1 MGLQEEE
8 EVIKERSPIAE
19 RIWSNDR
26 SIQEDQC
33 RMYTGGLVRDLYR
46 EKRCRTLKGARCRIN
61 EEDSG
66 KGLVRRLGQ
75 GSMRKILVSD

>member
-19 RIWSNDR
+19 RIWSNGGF
-26 SIQEDQC
+26 IQEDRC

-46 EKRCRTLKGARCRIN
+46 MSDVWIPRVYLSTQI
-61 EEDSG
+61 
-66 KGLVRRLGQ
+66 RLTFYHYLP
-75 GSMRKILVSD
+75 II